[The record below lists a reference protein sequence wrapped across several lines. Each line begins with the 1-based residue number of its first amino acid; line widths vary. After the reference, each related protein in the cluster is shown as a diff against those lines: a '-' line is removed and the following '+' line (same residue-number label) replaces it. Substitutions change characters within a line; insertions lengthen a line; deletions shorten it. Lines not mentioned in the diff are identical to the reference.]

1 MVLSCFQ
8 PVVMGVSFLD
18 TTLKSGTL
26 SSVVMIEGKPSW
38 TEQWTLGQDQ
48 NSAVLVLTLPLTNV

>member
-8 PVVMGVSFLD
+8 PAVMDVSFLD